1 MAHWVVETE
10 RTGMR
15 ELTADDRD
23 SVALLDWLDTDRV
36 LRRCAEN
43 YRRLGHGLWA
53 LELKSDARFIGLCGL
68 IAQEIEG
75 VDELEVGYHILPDY
89 RQRGLASEAARGAMD
104 YAFGPLGVDRIVSII
119 LPDNAASIAV
129 ALGNGLAFERSA
141 RFRDLDV
148 SIYAAQRP
156 RAARAGE
163 QGT

>member
-1 MAHWVVETE
+1 MARWVVETE

-36 LRRCAEN
+36 LRRCGEQ
-43 YRRLGHGLWA
+43 YRTLGHGLWA
-53 LELKSDARFIGLCGL
+53 LELKSDARFVGLCGL

-75 VDELEVGYHILPDY
+75 VEELEVGYHILPDY
-89 RQRGLASEAARGAMD
+89 RQRGLASEAARGVMD
-104 YAFGPLGVDRIVSII
+104 YAFGPLGMDRIVSII

-129 ALGNGLAFERSA
+129 ALGNGLTFERSA

-148 SIYAAQRP
+148 SIYVAQRP
-156 RAARAGE
+156 RAVVAGK